1 MGMKIVIV
9 PFSVTQHDSG
19 EESTKSENLSNLKLC
34 SLYTN
39 ALYMNNLGDGKTY
52 FFYYMPKST

>member
-19 EESTKSENLSNLKLC
+19 EESTKSENLSILKLC

-39 ALYMNNLGDGKTY
+39 ALYMNNLGDF